1 MKEGC
6 LMSRTEFRGSNA
18 KRIAGALLVVSM
30 LALAGCPRP
39 MLSTTGDAAP
49 PVVGAIDFTSERQT
63 QATMGEIAQA
73 ATVSLIDPFQ
83 GQTVATSITD
93 SNRQFRLTFD
103 STFKPGNAP
112 YYLEAVKG
120 LQVGGAANRAG
131 APAARI
137 RTLIQWTDAG
147 WQSVSSGSITVSAT
161 TTALS
166 VLASLRSADVS
177 RPALINS
184 LVMDTPDTTELPH
197 TPDTFAPGASG
208 ITNVEFHRT
217 YELVSNAL
225 SLDQDP
231 LQVIY
236 RAEDGSYQ
244 RVTQGSTVLRVSPA
258 NAAIG
263 AAVTVVG
270 HGFATPAANN
280 VVTFSGGVTAVPT
293 AVSADRT
300 QLTVTIPAGAGTGPV
315 AVSATTGELSV
326 SGGFLKIANTPLAGT
341 RFVGINSGN
350 IDPSARDLGA
360 FVRIV
365 AMHPNTRV
373 TLNLIRETGS
383 VDRSEKRLLVSAG
396 SAWESN
402 LVADRISMFQILSDK
417 PVLATYDAMAYDA
430 TATGY
435 SSDDEWATQTG
446 TDYYFRVPRTHG
458 EFQIISH
465 ATNNPVTLTCLTD
478 ATLSETQTLTEGGT
492 LSRNGVPSDASS
504 YWFRVQS
511 AHPTTAIFGIFSDN
525 ASTQVFSS
533 DMKTFYTAHLAANA
547 SAKYQFVGY
556 EDGTSVTVTN
566 LMTGVPETIALNAG
580 QLASRTYG
588 AAGQVKLR
596 AVSNRPVGFYVA
608 DGGNYYEMNQHGS
621 ADEPGTVGKTYRI
634 VAPGTMATNVYV
646 LSLSEGNAVTLTGGL
661 AGTHSLGEFQWKNVG
676 SLAANTVLTVSAK
689 DPIAVFTTDI
699 YPYESNYTL
708 LPY

>member
-1 MKEGC
+1 
-6 LMSRTEFRGSNA
+6 MSRTRFRGTDA
-18 KRIAGALLVVSM
+18 KRIAGVLLVLSM

-39 MLSTTGDAAP
+39 MLSTTGDMAP
-49 PVVGAIDFTSERQT
+49 PVVGAIDFTSELST
-63 QATMGEIAQA
+63 QATMAEIAQA

-166 VLASLRSADVS
+166 VIASLRSDDVS

-184 LVMDTPDTTELPH
+184 LVMDTPDTSVLPQ

-208 ITNVEFHRT
+208 VTNAEFHRA

-244 RVTQGSTVLRVSPA
+244 RVTQGSTVQRVSPT

-263 AAVTVVG
+263 AAVTIVG

-280 VVTFSGGVTAVPT
+280 VVTFTGGVTAVPT
-293 AVSADRT
+293 AVNADRT
-300 QLTVTIPAGAGTGPV
+300 QLTVTVPAGAGTGPV
-315 AVSATTGELSV
+315 AVSSTTGELSV
-326 SGGFLKIANTPLAGT
+326 SGGFLAIANAPLAGT
-341 RFVGINSGN
+341 RFIGLNAGD
-350 IDPSARDLGA
+350 IDPTGRDLGNFA
-360 FVRIV
+360 RIV
-365 AMHPNTRV
+365 ALHPNTRI
-373 TLNLIRETGS
+373 TLHTIRSTGA
-383 VDRSEKRLLVSAG
+383 VDHTESRLLISAG
-396 SAWESN
+396 SVWEPA
-402 LVADRISMFQILSDK
+402 LLADRIGMFQILSDK
-417 PVLATYDAMAYDA
+417 PVLASYDAMAYDA
-430 TATGY
+430 LATGHA
-435 SSDDEWATQTG
+435 SDDEWATQTG
-446 TDYYFRVPRTHG
+446 TDYYIRVPRTHG
-458 EFQIISH
+458 EYQIISH
-465 ATNNPVTLTCLTD
+465 ASNNTVSLTCAID
-478 ATLSETQTLTEGGT
+478 PTLNETQTLAEGGT
-492 LSRNGVPSDASS
+492 LSRTSVPSGATS

-511 AHPTTAIFGIFSDN
+511 THPTTAIYGIFADN
-525 ASTQVFSS
+525 ASTQVFSA
-533 DMKTFYTAHLAANA
+533 DMKTFYAAHLSGGAA
-547 SAKYQFVGY
+547 AKYQLVGY

-580 QLASRTYG
+580 QLAARPYG
-588 AAGQVKLR
+588 TTGLVKTR
-596 AVSNRPVGFYVA
+596 VVSNKPLGFYVT
-608 DGGNYYEMNQHGS
+608 DYGIYYENNQHGS
-621 ADEPGTVGKTYRI
+621 VDQPGSIGKTYRI
-634 VAPGTMATNVYV
+634 VAPGTTATNVYV
-646 LSLSEGNAVTLTGGL
+646 LSLSGSNTVTLTGGL
-661 AGTHSLGEFQWKNVG
+661 TGTQALGELQWKNVG
-676 SLAANTVLTVSAK
+676 SLAPNTVLTLSA
-689 DPIAVFTTDI
+689 DEPIAVFTADN
-699 YPYESNYTL
+699 YPNEFNYTL